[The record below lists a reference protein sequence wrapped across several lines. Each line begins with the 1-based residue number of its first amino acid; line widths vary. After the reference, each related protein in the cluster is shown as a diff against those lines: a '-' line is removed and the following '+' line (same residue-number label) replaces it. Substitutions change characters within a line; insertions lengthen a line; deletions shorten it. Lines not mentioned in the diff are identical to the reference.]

1 MDSRFSPKMLPRGP
15 QQASKGVQEAPKKSQ
30 ERHANAT
37 AAFIP
42 PTSMSLVPQSDQ
54 YNIDEKPRHHYDTL
68 MVAMNLAALHHE
80 RGEYGKAE
88 VCA

>member
-1 MDSRFSPKMLPRGP
+1 MLVLDYCVQITDDGLGFEPA
-15 QQASKGVQEAPKKSQ
+15 QA
-30 ERHANAT
+30 
-37 AAFIP
+37 
-42 PTSMSLVPQSDQ
+42 
-54 YNIDEKPRHHYDTL
+54 DTL

>member
-1 MDSRFSPKMLPRGP
+1 MTPARGKKRAVVAAP
-15 QQASKGVQEAPKKSQ
+15 AQA
-30 ERHANAT
+30 
-37 AAFIP
+37 
-42 PTSMSLVPQSDQ
+42 
-54 YNIDEKPRHHYDTL
+54 DTL